1 MIATTTKKH
10 MNLDTIIIRISAP
23 MKVQDISD
31 NFVVSILESRNMGAR
46 EKPRDKKIKV
56 SLQ

>member
-23 MKVQDISD
+23 MKVQDILGTL
-31 NFVVSILESRNMGAR
+31 VVSILESRNRGAS
-46 EKPRDKKIKV
+46 EKPRNKKIKV

>member
-46 EKPRDKKIKV
+46 EKPRDKKIKF

>member
-31 NFVVSILESRNMGAR
+31 NLVVSILESRNMGAS
-46 EKPRDKKIKV
+46 EKPRYKKIKV